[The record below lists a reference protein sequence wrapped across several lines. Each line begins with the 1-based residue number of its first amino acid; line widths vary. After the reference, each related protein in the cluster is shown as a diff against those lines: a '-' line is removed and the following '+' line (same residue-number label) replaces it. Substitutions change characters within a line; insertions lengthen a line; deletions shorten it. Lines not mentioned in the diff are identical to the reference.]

1 MASARVNF
9 SVGLF
14 MTAGLILATLAIIW
28 LGMTSFLSKGELY
41 VTYFDESVQGLGVD
55 SPVKYRGVP
64 VGRVQAIRIAPDYH
78 LIEVVILV
86 DDEHTGDENRFTD
99 TVASLSNVGITGA
112 MFVEI
117 DKQNARSM
125 NLSPK
130 LTFTPEHPVIASKP
144 SEIKKL
150 FREIEEIAMKVQ
162 SIDFKGISDQA
173 MSVFSTANKAMT
185 DAQLGAISAD
195 IRTLL
200 ASINTAA
207 NPKRLESIAKNM
219 DQTVIASRTL
229 MDRATEDLTR
239 MDSILAQLQATL
251 DTNRPHIDTTMG
263 ALATTALKADAF
275 MTQSHT
281 TMFEMQAT
289 IKELQQRLAV
299 TAENLEQTSSN
310 LNSLITNA
318 KDQPSLLI
326 FGQPKPPRKVE
337 E

>member
-86 DDEHTGDENRFTD
+86 DDEHTGDENRFAD

-144 SEIKKL
+144 SEVKKL

-173 MSVFSTANKAMT
+173 MSVFTTANKAMT

-207 NPKRLESIAKNM
+207 NPKRLESIARNM

-239 MDSILAQLQATL
+239 LDAILAQLQATL

-289 IKELQQRLAV
+289 IKELQDRLAV

>member
-1 MASARVNF
+1 MQLQVVAADARQIQRRKPAAHAQLEAAAGV
-9 SVGLF
+9 
-14 MTAGLILATLAIIW
+14 TALRRA
-28 LGMTSFLSKGELY
+28 GELPRQLALADARRA
-41 VTYFDESVQGLGVD
+41 VEHQQLVG
-55 SPVKYRGVP
+55 
-64 VGRVQAIRIAPDYH
+64 GRVAEGGFDGLEQGFAADKGVLAAGGDVGAKGGGRGGDGGRRAGRRGGGEPVEGEPPFVAGGCGEEAGIDGPH
-78 LIEVVILV
+78 LGGAVLV
-86 DDEHTGDENRFTD
+86 TNR
-99 TVASLSNVGITGA
+99 
-112 MFVEI
+112 E
-117 DKQNARSM
+117 
-125 NLSPK
+125 
-130 LTFTPEHPVIASKP
+130 
-144 SEIKKL
+144 
-150 FREIEEIAMKVQ
+150 
-162 SIDFKGISDQA
+162 
-173 MSVFSTANKAMT
+173 

-207 NPKRLESIAKNM
+207 NPKRLESIANNM

-239 MDSILAQLQATL
+239 MNAILAQLQATL

-289 IKELQQRLAV
+289 IKELQERLAV

>member
-14 MTAGLILATLAIIW
+14 MTAGLILATVAVIR
-28 LGMTSFLSKGELY
+28 LGMTSFLSKGKLY

-86 DDEHTGDENRFTD
+86 DDEHTGEENRFAD

-117 DKQNARSM
+117 DKQNAKSM

-130 LTFTPEHPVIASKP
+130 LTFAPEYTVIASKP
-144 SEIKKL
+144 SDIKRL
-150 FREIEEIAMKVQ
+150 FKEIEEIAMKIK
-162 SIDFKGISDQA
+162 SIDLKGITDQA
-173 MSVFSTANKAMT
+173 MTVFATANKVMT
-185 DAQLGAISAD
+185 DAQLGAISTD

-207 NPKRLESIAKNM
+207 NPKRLDSIAKNM
-219 DQTVIASRTL
+219 EQTVIASRTL
-229 MDRATEDLTR
+229 MNRATEDLTR
-239 MDSILAQLQATL
+239 MDAILAQLQATL

-263 ALATTALKADAF
+263 ALATTAVKADAF
-275 MTQSHT
+275 MTQSRA

-289 IKELQQRLAV
+289 FKNLQERLAI

-318 KDQPSLLI
+318 KDQPSQLI
-326 FGQPKPPRKVE
+326 FGHPKAPRKVE

>member
-86 DDEHTGDENRFTD
+86 DDEHTGDEKRFAD

-130 LTFTPEHPVIASKP
+130 LTFTPEHTVIASKP

-150 FREIEEIAMKVQ
+150 FREIEEIAMKIQ

-173 MSVFSTANKAMT
+173 LTVFATANKVMT
-185 DAQLGAISAD
+185 DAQFGAISAD

-239 MDSILAQLQATL
+239 MDAILAQLQATL
-251 DTNRPHIDTTMG
+251 DTNRPHIDTTLG

-275 MTQSHT
+275 MTQSHA

-289 IKELQQRLAV
+289 IKELQDRLAV

>member
-86 DDEHTGDENRFTD
+86 DDEHTGDENRFAD

-117 DKQNARSM
+117 DKQNAKSM

-130 LTFTPEHPVIASKP
+130 LTFTPEHTVIASKP

-173 MSVFSTANKAMT
+173 MTVFATANKAMT
-185 DAQLGAISAD
+185 EAQLGAISAD

-207 NPKRLESIAKNM
+207 NPKRLESIARNM

-239 MDSILAQLQATL
+239 MDAILAQLQATL

-289 IKELQQRLAV
+289 IKELQDRLAV

>member
-14 MTAGLILATLAIIW
+14 MTAGLILATVAIIW

-86 DDEHTGDENRFTD
+86 DDEHTGDENRFAD

-117 DKQNARSM
+117 DKQNAKSM

-130 LTFTPEHPVIASKP
+130 LTFTPEHTVIASKP

-162 SIDFKGISDQA
+162 SFDFKGISDQA
-173 MSVFSTANKAMT
+173 MTVFTTANKAMT

-239 MDSILAQLQATL
+239 LDAILAQLQATL

-281 TMFEMQAT
+281 TMFEMQTT
-289 IKELQQRLAV
+289 IKELQDRLAV

-318 KDQPSLLI
+318 KDQPSQLI

>member
-28 LGMTSFLSKGELY
+28 LGMTSFLSKGEIY

-86 DDEHTGDENRFTD
+86 DDEHTGDENRFAD

-144 SEIKKL
+144 SEVKKL

-173 MSVFSTANKAMT
+173 MSVFTTANKAMT

-207 NPKRLESIAKNM
+207 NPKRLESIANNM

-239 MDSILAQLQATL
+239 MNAILAQLQATL

-289 IKELQQRLAV
+289 IKELQERLAV

>member
-14 MTAGLILATLAIIW
+14 MTAGLILATVAVIW
-28 LGMTSFLSKGELY
+28 LGMTSFLSKGKLY

-86 DDEHTGDENRFTD
+86 DDEHTGEENRFAD

-117 DKQNARSM
+117 DKQNAKSM

-130 LTFTPEHPVIASKP
+130 LTFAPEYTVIASKP
-144 SEIKKL
+144 SDIKRL
-150 FREIEEIAMKVQ
+150 FKEIEEIAMKIK
-162 SIDFKGISDQA
+162 SIDLKGITDQA
-173 MSVFSTANKAMT
+173 MTVFATANKVMT
-185 DAQLGAISAD
+185 DAQLGAISTD

-207 NPKRLESIAKNM
+207 NPKRLDSIAKNM
-219 DQTVIASRTL
+219 EQTVIASRTL
-229 MDRATEDLTR
+229 MNRATEDLTR
-239 MDSILAQLQATL
+239 MDAILAQLQATL

-263 ALATTALKADAF
+263 ALATTAVKADAF
-275 MTQSHT
+275 MTQSRA

-289 IKELQQRLAV
+289 FKNLQERLAI

-318 KDQPSLLI
+318 KDQPSQLI
-326 FGQPKPPRKVE
+326 FGHPKAPRKVE

>member
-28 LGMTSFLSKGELY
+28 LGMTSFLSKGEIY

-86 DDEHTGDENRFTD
+86 DDEHTGDENRFAE

-144 SEIKKL
+144 SEVKKL

-173 MSVFSTANKAMT
+173 MSVFTTANKAMT

-207 NPKRLESIAKNM
+207 NPKRLESIANNM

-239 MDSILAQLQATL
+239 MNAILAQLQATL

-289 IKELQQRLAV
+289 IKELQERLAV

>member
-144 SEIKKL
+144 SEVKKL

-173 MSVFSTANKAMT
+173 MTVFATANKVMT
-185 DAQLGAISAD
+185 EAQFGAISAD

-207 NPKRLESIAKNM
+207 NPKRLESIARNM

-239 MDSILAQLQATL
+239 MNAILAQLQATL
-251 DTNRPHIDTTMG
+251 DTNRPHIDATMG

-289 IKELQQRLAV
+289 IKELQDRLAV
-299 TAENLEQTSSN
+299 TAENLEHTSSN